1 MSSSSKFIQ
10 TSWPI
15 AEAKNSSLINDWKST
30 IIIGNNP
37 SKVKLGE
44 QVKFVPNAV
53 GWGAAPGK
61 FCSFYPH
68 LN

>member
-10 TSWPI
+10 TSWRI
-15 AEAKNSSLINDWKST
+15 AEAKNSSLINNWEST

-37 SKVKLGE
+37 SKVKLGK

-53 GWGAAPGK
+53 GLGAVPGK